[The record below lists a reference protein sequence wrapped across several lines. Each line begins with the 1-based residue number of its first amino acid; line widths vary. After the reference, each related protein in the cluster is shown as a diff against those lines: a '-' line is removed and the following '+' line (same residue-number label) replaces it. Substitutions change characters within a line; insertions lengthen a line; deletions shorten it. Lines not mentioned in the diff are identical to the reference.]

1 MNHQGEELNKV
12 NCLGI
17 FVLIL
22 QEFIST
28 VKQEPLARSLLH
40 LAICIT
46 NTVLEES
53 AMELLAP
60 GGDKQENAGDQREDK
75 ETKPPPKKGTL

>member
-1 MNHQGEELNKV
+1 MLFKYLVSQ
-12 NCLGI
+12 CFI
-17 FVLIL
+17 
-22 QEFIST
+22 QEFISA
-28 VKQEPLARSLLH
+28 VKQDSLARSLLH

-60 GGDKQENAGDQREDK
+60 GDKQENTEQSQQK
-75 ETKPPPKKGTL
+75 ESKPPPRKGKLSSLSVSLHLS